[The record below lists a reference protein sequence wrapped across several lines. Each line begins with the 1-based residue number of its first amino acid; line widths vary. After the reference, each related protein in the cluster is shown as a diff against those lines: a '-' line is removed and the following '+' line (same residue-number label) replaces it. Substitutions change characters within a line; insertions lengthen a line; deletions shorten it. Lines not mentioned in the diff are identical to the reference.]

1 MITDEVTSDD
11 PSELSESRIET
22 QSESEVSFA
31 DAYFLAQRN
40 IPGNGWWLSD
50 LSESKLILTIFMARF
65 FVFFFNTCSHFVVV
79 RAVTFELNQ
88 DSIPALFK
96 CFSLLGNNVVE
107 KINREPADLQLFGV
121 SHS

>member
-65 FVFFFNTCSHFVVV
+65 FVNLV
-79 RAVTFELNQ
+79 
-88 DSIPALFK
+88 
-96 CFSLLGNNVVE
+96 
-107 KINREPADLQLFGV
+107 
-121 SHS
+121 